1 MTALVQ
7 MCLWDLHMILDL
19 SFPPP
24 PKCFKFCHILVQM
37 GHGATIT
44 SLMLKPILPNIRHQR
59 GQIPLCTSLTPLKL
73 AQVHTRV
80 SEKQAGVGVW
90 WQLKKSEAVLGS
102 LGSSQ
107 KTEVHFWHR

>member
-7 MCLWDLHMILDL
+7 MCLWDLRMILDL
-19 SFPPP
+19 SFPPHP
-24 PKCFKFCHILVQM
+24 SEMLHILSYS
-37 GHGATIT
+37 GSNGATIT

-73 AQVHTRV
+73 AYVHTRV

-90 WQLKKSEAVLGS
+90 WQLKRSEAVLGS

-107 KTEVHFWHR
+107 KTEMHFWHR